1 VPATKTNPNLRTAFF
16 RATGGQSAID
26 AENGILRGVKL
37 MEVGHVATFKGEDG
51 KAKSVTIT
59 PAHIAALLGH
69 AGNRALPIHE
79 THEWFDAQD
88 GPNADSAEL
97 NARIGCLKSF
107 RKDEQGNLI
116 ADAFF
121 QAGAKRDSILWAAEH
136 NPEDTMFSA
145 VFSYRKDDPQCLPIN
160 FRAADVVPCGAATT
174 ALFSDNTNPD
184 NMPPAEITLAQLQS
198 LLATPEGKAM
208 LQGCLD
214 GHSKAADTAADESA
228 AAAMESDAG
237 VTDADKK
244 PEDSQTAALMRCVA
258 RMSRAFQRQ
267 LAEARAD
274 VGIKAE
280 AAATAL
286 LGKGG
291 KFQVSTG
298 NEVSDEYTATLAKFL
313 AVEPNPQKAAFAML
327 KKHPELTPA
336 HENAT
341 RARMAKLIPQH

>member
-1 VPATKTNPNLRTAFF
+1 MPTTKTNPNLRTAFF

-26 AENGILRGVKL
+26 TENGILRGVKL
-37 MEVGHVATFKGEDG
+37 MDVGSVATFKGEDG

-59 PAHIAALLGH
+59 PRHIDALLSH

-107 RKDEQGNLI
+107 RKDTAGNLV

-174 ALFSDNTNPD
+174 ALFSETTETTNSMD
-184 NMPPAEITLAQLQS
+184 INELIAALADPKVQDAVAAIIKS
-198 LLATPEGKAM
+198 HK
-208 LQGCLD
+208 
-214 GHSKAADTAADESA
+214 ADTSAAEDESA
-228 AAAMESDAG
+228 AATMEADAG

-244 PEDSQTAALMRCVA
+244 PEDAQSPALMRSVA
-258 RMSRAFQRQ
+258 RMSRAFKRQ

-291 KFQVSTG
+291 KFQVSG
-298 NEVSDEYTATLAKFL
+298 GEGGSDEVETALASQIAAGAKDRATAIFRLAKD
-313 AVEPNPQKAAFAML
+313 K
-327 KKHPELTPA
+327 PELY
-336 HENAT
+336 NA
-341 RARMAKLIPQH
+341 ARLSGKL